1 MPSPPYT
8 SGFYDPYSTIHSG
21 NPISTPMHTPL
32 SGRNTKRDFGT
43 VFDTSHMNQPVHNGM
58 RPDMVNLGRDRPMI
72 ESDTGEI
79 EDIYDDMDDF
89 RSKRLVY
96 KRADGSQQ
104 TKKCPSPVD
113 IHG

>member
-1 MPSPPYT
+1 
-8 SGFYDPYSTIHSG
+8 
-21 NPISTPMHTPL
+21 
-32 SGRNTKRDFGT
+32 
-43 VFDTSHMNQPVHNGM
+43 
-58 RPDMVNLGRDRPMI
+58 MI